1 MQSSRTK
8 LIIAENEVD
17 TPKDI
22 SNVSSIEKLEPAI
35 FKNVGPLPMADA
47 VRVVDRDNNRMGGSF
62 GHEMLASIDDYSH
75 VAMWQVQISE
85 NELNPE
91 DQTGKSNPTEV
102 LATEAN
108 LTSFEPPQIDEKPE
122 QNSGCFNFI
131 WDFSVAGL
139 VLGKGVSGFH
149 RGALLAM
156 MFVSLQCSMLICPFI
171 IELDFEFYYAGLL
184 AAVIVS
190 PLDALVSVV
199 IMSVK
204 EAVMAFK
211 IILYVILF
219 GLQAAALGLT
229 WFFSDDYGETMNND
243 WMLAAGVAAGTLLVV
258 IHPITLAVKYGIY
271 TCQGKPYYD

>member
-1 MQSSRTK
+1 
-8 LIIAENEVD
+8 
-17 TPKDI
+17 
-22 SNVSSIEKLEPAI
+22 
-35 FKNVGPLPMADA
+35 
-47 VRVVDRDNNRMGGSF
+47 
-62 GHEMLASIDDYSH
+62 
-75 VAMWQVQISE
+75 
-85 NELNPE
+85 
-91 DQTGKSNPTEV
+91 
-102 LATEAN
+102 
-108 LTSFEPPQIDEKPE
+108 
-122 QNSGCFNFI
+122 
-131 WDFSVAGL
+131 
-139 VLGKGVSGFH
+139 
-149 RGALLAM
+149 